1 MDIGPL
7 REIVILILALTGTLF
22 MLLSGLGMIRLPDVF
37 ARMHAADM
45 ASTVGITSLLL
56 AAGVTF
62 YHQDRLPTMIA
73 LIVLFFVTAPVATT
87 TMARAA
93 HRVAADGLEGEDGQE
108 AEKDFHLRIDDLAG
122 ATKTGHAQSST
133 QPHPTHA

>member
-1 MDIGPL
+1 MELGPV
-7 REIVILILALTGTLF
+7 REIVVLGLAMIGTIF

-56 AAGVTF
+56 AAGVAF
-62 YHQDRLPTMIA
+62 YHQGRLPTMIA
-73 LIVLFFVTAPVATT
+73 LIVLFFVTAPIATT

-93 HRVAADGLEGEDGQE
+93 HRVANDGVEGEDGQE
-108 AEKDFHLRIDDLAG
+108 AEKDFHLRIDDLAQ
-122 ATKTGHAQSST
+122 TTETGHAQPST
-133 QPHPTHA
+133 QSTISTP